1 MRMFEIRKDS
11 FYLDGK
17 PFRVFSGAMH
27 YFRVLPEYWED
38 RLKKLK
44 ALGMNCVET
53 VNCWNLHEPKE
64 GEFDFTGMLDIV
76 KFCKTA
82 QNLGLYVIVRPGPY
96 TCAEWDFGGFPA
108 WLLKDK
114 NLRLRCNDSKYMAK
128 VKPFLERMAKELK
141 PMLITNGGNILAV
154 QIENEYGSYG
164 NDKEY
169 LKAIEKILTD
179 SGINVPF
186 FTSDGNTNFMLS
198 GGTLPHIYKT
208 LNFGSRANTAFNIL
222 DKYQKD
228 MPKTCMEFWCGW
240 FDHWGEIHHTRI
252 AQQVAGEVKNLVDL
266 GANINIYTFHGGTNF
281 NFWAGANNYAKYQP
295 TVTSYDDAA
304 LLNEYGDYTKAYH
317 MVRKVLHEA
326 QGLEYGELPARPMLQ
341 NIGKVN
347 LTKRADLWKNLYA
360 LGQKHFSPTPE
371 SMECFDQNFGYIL
384 YETTIKGSYPS
395 QTLYV
400 EGVHDIAYLR
410 VDGKLLKSY
419 DRCKN
424 KSKKH
429 NDGFACRIPA
439 FDKECKIQILVEG
452 MGRTNYGP
460 NMETDRKG
468 IQKVRL
474 GLQTIFGWDI
484 YTLPFDNLDKVTY
497 SDSAD
502 LQGGVILQGTFKAQ
516 KGKDCFVDM
525 RGFEKGFVIVN
536 GFNIGRYW
544 KKGPQRT
551 LYLPAPLLEEDNTI
565 TVVENAKAKDCLAII
580 DKHLL

>member
-1 MRMFEIRKDS
+1 MFEIRKDS

-53 VNCWNLHEPKE
+53 VTCWNLHEPEE
-64 GEFDFTGMLDIV
+64 GKFDFGGMLNIV
-76 KFCKTA
+76 EFCKTA
-82 QNLGLYVIVRPGPY
+82 QKLGLYVIVRPGPY
-96 TCAEWDFGGFPA
+96 ICAEWDFGGFPA

-114 NLRLRCNDSKYMAK
+114 NLRLRCNDAKYMKKA
-128 VKPFLERMAKELK
+128 KPFLERMAKELK
-141 PMLITNGGNILAV
+141 PMLISNGGNILAV

-179 SGINVPF
+179 SGIDVPF
-186 FTSDGNTNFMLS
+186 FTSDGNTDFMLS

-208 LNFGSRANTAFNIL
+208 LNFGSRANSAFNIL
-222 DKYQKD
+222 EKYQKD

-240 FDHWGEIHHTRI
+240 FDHWGEKHHTRI
-252 AQQVAGEVKNLVDL
+252 ARQVACEVKDLVDL

-281 NFWAGANNYAKYQP
+281 NFWAGANNYSNYQP

-317 MVRKVLHEA
+317 EVRKILHEA
-326 QGLEYGELPARPMLQ
+326 QGMDYGELPARPSLQ

-347 LTKRADLWKNLYA
+347 LTKRADLWENIYV
-360 LGQKHFSPTPE
+360 LGEKHSNVTPE
-371 SMECFDQNFGYIL
+371 SMEYFNQNFGYIL

-395 QTLYV
+395 QVLYV

-424 KSKKH
+424 KSQKNH
-429 NDGFACRIPA
+429 DGFACRIPA

-484 YTLPFDNLDKVTY
+484 YTLPFDNLDKVRF

-516 KGKDCFVDM
+516 QGKDCFVDM
-525 RGFEKGFVIVN
+525 RGFEKGFVVVN

-551 LYLPAPLLEEDNTI
+551 LYLPAPLLKENNTI
-565 TVVENAKAKDCLAII
+565 TVVENARAKDCLAII

>member
-1 MRMFEIRKDS
+1 
-11 FYLDGK
+11 
-17 PFRVFSGAMH
+17 
-27 YFRVLPEYWED
+27 
-38 RLKKLK
+38 
-44 ALGMNCVET
+44 
-53 VNCWNLHEPKE
+53 
-64 GEFDFTGMLDIV
+64 
-76 KFCKTA
+76 
-82 QNLGLYVIVRPGPY
+82 
-96 TCAEWDFGGFPA
+96 
-108 WLLKDK
+108 
-114 NLRLRCNDSKYMAK
+114 
-128 VKPFLERMAKELK
+128 
-141 PMLITNGGNILAV
+141 
-154 QIENEYGSYG
+154 
-164 NDKEY
+164 
-169 LKAIEKILTD
+169 
-179 SGINVPF
+179 
-186 FTSDGNTNFMLS
+186 
-198 GGTLPHIYKT
+198 
-208 LNFGSRANTAFNIL
+208 
-222 DKYQKD
+222 

-252 AQQVAGEVKNLVDL
+252 AQQVACEVKNLVDL

-281 NFWAGANNYAKYQP
+281 NFWAGANNYSKYQP

-317 MVRKVLHEA
+317 KVRKILHEA
-326 QGLEYGELPARPMLQ
+326 QGMDYGELPARPLLQ

-347 LTKRADLWKNLYA
+347 LTKRADLWENIYV
-360 LGQKHFSPTPE
+360 LGEKHFNVTPE
-371 SMECFDQNFGYIL
+371 SMEYFNQNFGYIL

-395 QTLYV
+395 QVLYV
-400 EGVHDIAYLR
+400 EGVHDIAYLK

-424 KSKKH
+424 KSQKNH
-429 NDGFACRIPA
+429 DGFACRIPA

-484 YTLPFDNLDKVTY
+484 YTLPFDNLDEVRF

-516 KGKDCFVDM
+516 QGKDCFVDM
-525 RGFEKGFVIVN
+525 RGFEKGFVVVN

-551 LYLPAPLLEEDNTI
+551 LYLPAPLLKENNTI
-565 TVVENAKAKDCLAII
+565 TVVENARAKDCLAII